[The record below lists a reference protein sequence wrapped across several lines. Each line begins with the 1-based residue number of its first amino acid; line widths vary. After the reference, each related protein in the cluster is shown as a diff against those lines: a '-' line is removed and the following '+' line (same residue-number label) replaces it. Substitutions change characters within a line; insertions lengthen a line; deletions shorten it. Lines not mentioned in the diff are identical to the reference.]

1 MNRRNG
7 EYLYGC
13 GLLTHYSIKGESD
26 YIWRLMGWT
35 KQKHKVPRDIA
46 GKQWESV
53 GKPPVH
59 GPDCSAA

>member
-1 MNRRNG
+1 
-7 EYLYGC
+7 
-13 GLLTHYSIKGESD
+13 
-26 YIWRLMGWT
+26 MGWT

-59 GPDCSAA
+59 GPDCSAAYDPESGGIRHYNDISWGYYPLVI

>member
-1 MNRRNG
+1 
-7 EYLYGC
+7 
-13 GLLTHYSIKGESD
+13 
-26 YIWRLMGWT
+26 MGWT